1 MNGYLLSI
9 IGTVLLCSIIT
20 VIIPSGKTA
29 GTVKGIAKLVCV
41 LAIIAPILRFF
52 KTGELDWT
60 KSDGDK
66 ENFSKTVIEID
77 QSFIQYYSESR
88 VRETERQMETLLEE
102 EFNIETAVSLRWEFE
117 SETVASRYEWER
129 IRIKQIYVKM
139 PENLSANAWNDVQEP
154 PRYNSFSSNILAL
167 HSVRLPFLLQ
177 AGLRGLC

>member
-9 IGTVLLCSIIT
+9 IGTVLLCAIIT

-60 KSDGDK
+60 KSGSDG

-77 QSFIQYYSESR
+77 QDFIQYYSESR
-88 VRETERQMETLLEE
+88 VEAAEKQLESLLKD
-102 EFNIETAVSLRWEFE
+102 EFGVQTTISLQWEFE
-117 SETVASRYEWER
+117 SETIANRYEWER
-129 IRIKQIYVKM
+129 IYIKQIYIKILDTQG
-139 PENLSANAWNDVQEP
+139 ESVQTAVRE
-154 PRYNSFSSNILAL
+154 YLTKNYCSEVILE
-167 HSVRLPFLLQ
+167 
-177 AGLRGLC
+177 

>member
-20 VIIPSGKTA
+20 VIIPNGKTA

-60 KSDGDK
+60 TSKID
-66 ENFSKTVIEID
+66 ENNFSKSVIQI
-77 QSFIQYYSESR
+77 
-88 VRETERQMETLLEE
+88 ERQMETLLEE

-139 PENLSANAWNDVQEP
+139 PENLSANAWNDVQE
-154 PRYNSFSSNILAL
+154 YLKKNYCSEVVLE
-167 HSVRLPFLLQ
+167 
-177 AGLRGLC
+177 

>member
-88 VRETERQMETLLEE
+88 VEEAERQLEVLLKE
-102 EFNIETAVSLRWEFE
+102 EFGVQAVISFRWKFE
-117 SETVASRYEWER
+117 SETVANRYEWER
-129 IRIKQIYVKM
+129 IRVNTIHV
-139 PENLSANAWNDVQEP
+139 NLLEEETVGVRNAVQE
-154 PRYNSFSSNILAL
+154 YLKKNYCSE
-167 HSVRLPFLLQ
+167 VLLE
-177 AGLRGLC
+177 